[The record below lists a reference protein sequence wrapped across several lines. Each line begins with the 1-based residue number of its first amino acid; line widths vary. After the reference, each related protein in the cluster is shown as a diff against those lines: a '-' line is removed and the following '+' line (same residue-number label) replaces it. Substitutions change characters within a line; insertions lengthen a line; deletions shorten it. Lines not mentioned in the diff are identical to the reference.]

1 MRFCILHI
9 AFDFL
14 LDSRRT
20 GERHGHGCFARV
32 EVGPGMVGLVQC
44 SGRGS
49 GRSRGGWKGR
59 GGFRL
64 YRCWSEVDL
73 GLAGGGLGLCCRGG
87 VGCSRLRGVDS
98 GRRVET
104 NTVTWCPSEN

>member
-1 MRFCILHI
+1 MRLCILHI

-49 GRSRGGWKGR
+49 GGGRGGWKGR

-73 GLAGGGLGLCCRGG
+73 GLAGGGLGLCCGG
-87 VGCSRLRGVDS
+87 CGGWRGVD
-98 GRRVET
+98 GGCRVET
-104 NTVTWCPSEN
+104 NTVTLCSSEN